1 MRIRE
6 AKKIYSSATR
16 EDPEALHC
24 GRRIDGMQTGI
35 WLGFSPFSLFFFLFF
50 VFIPLACLPAACSLP
65 MYLHVLHGDIAPPIA
80 LCLSV
85 GANDLQR
92 SSNCWTVGSKSRKV
106 FWMHCKHPLAL
117 HTAFIWHRCQ
127 FWDVGVISP
136 LGVGCQICCS
146 KKSLAPKYNISTPQ
160 QPVLR
165 VYITRDAPVAR
176 STSMCSRC

>member
-65 MYLHVLHGDIAPPIA
+65 MYLHVLLGDIAPPPPS
-80 LCLSV
+80 LCASL
-85 GANDLQR
+85 
-92 SSNCWTVGSKSRKV
+92 
-106 FWMHCKHPLAL
+106 
-117 HTAFIWHRCQ
+117 
-127 FWDVGVISP
+127 
-136 LGVGCQICCS
+136 
-146 KKSLAPKYNISTPQ
+146 LAPTTCSDLPIVGQWVRNLERSFGCTVSTRLRYILHLSGIAVSSGTSELFPRSELDVKYAAPSKVLPRNITSQRPSSPFHGST
-160 QPVLR
+160 
-165 VYITRDAPVAR
+165 
-176 STSMCSRC
+176 

>member
-1 MRIRE
+1 MRTLKRCIAAE
-6 AKKIYSSATR
+6 ES
-16 EDPEALHC
+16 
-24 GRRIDGMQTGI
+24 TGCRQGSG
-35 WLGFSPFSLFFFLFF
+35 WGFHHFHFSFFFFSSSF
-50 VFIPLACLPAACSLP
+50 PSPACQLLVRYLCTY
-65 MYLHVLHGDIAPPIA
+65 MYYMVISPPPIA